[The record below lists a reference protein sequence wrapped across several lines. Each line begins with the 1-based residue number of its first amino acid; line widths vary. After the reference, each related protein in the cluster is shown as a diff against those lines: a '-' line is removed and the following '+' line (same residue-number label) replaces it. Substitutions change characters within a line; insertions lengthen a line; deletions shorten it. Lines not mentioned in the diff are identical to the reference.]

1 MSDEKMMSR
10 VSLAELE
17 ARAAALRH
25 REGADEANQV
35 MAYVELGRMLEVNVE
50 RCLVL
55 IRAEQRLEKLED
67 ICQGL
72 TYDRDAVLAEL
83 ADLRK
88 DHAALQRM
96 QDDLRARQDV
106 VTAVMETGI
115 SKIEELARKTK
126 MLTDEVADHD

>member
-1 MSDEKMMSR
+1 MDDDKMLKR
-10 VSLAELE
+10 ISLAELE
-17 ARAAALRH
+17 ARAARIKH

-55 IRAEQRLEKLED
+55 IRAEQRLERLEE
-67 ICQGL
+67 ICTGL
-72 TYDRDAVLAEL
+72 QYDRDAVLGEL
-83 ADLRK
+83 SDLRK

-96 QDDLRARQDV
+96 QDDLRARQDI

-115 SKIEELARKTK
+115 SKIEELAKKTS
-126 MLTDEVADHD
+126 MLSDDLADRD